1 MKLTEAQELAVKG
14 AIGDGSD
21 WPDITTDPL
30 VNHRVDQLV
39 MNELNVPDLVR
50 VPDWELLEE
59 NERQCYIEAAIAW
72 SMDSALE

>member
-21 WPDITTDPL
+21 WPNITTDPL

-39 MNELNVPDLVR
+39 MNELD

-59 NERQCYIEAAIAW
+59 NERQCYIEAAIVW
-72 SMDSALE
+72 SMDSTLE